1 MIPDAELMSLLSDI
15 LTRLKV
21 GEFTIKL
28 NNRKILDGIFAICGV
43 PADKTRAISS
53 AVDKLDKLPW
63 AEVKK
68 EMTEEKGLD
77 GSVADRIGEYVKLKG
92 GPDLLEKL
100 KADATFM
107 GNAMAADGVKDM
119 ELFFQYLEAYDV
131 MSRISFDLSLARGLD
146 YYTGIIFE
154 AIVEASAP
162 PGFTANPAA
171 PPDLSE
177 TPAPKP
183 KKPKKKAAVSAPG
196 EEDEDEIDESQVGV
210 GSIAAGGRYDGLVG
224 MFTAAAQAEGKKAA
238 QMPCVGLSIGMDRIF
253 ALLWP
258 KWSEFERSKGTDVYV
273 MAAGDGLIVE
283 RMKLVRELRDQGI
296 KVRRLPCYKDIIPY
310 SFFCDRFQTDFLLKN
325 KPKLPAQFSASE
337 RDEVPFAI
345 ILGESELKEGLV
357 TVKEQRW
364 DINESGVKEKR
375 KDESTGE
382 KVKRAEL
389 VDWLVSKGARR
400 MVVDQA

>member
-1 MIPDAELMSLLSDI
+1 MIPDAELLSLLSDI

-28 NNRKILDGIFAICGV
+28 NNRKILDGIFGICGV
-43 PADKTRAISS
+43 PDEKTRTISS

-77 GSVADRIGEYVKLKG
+77 PVVADRIGEYVKLKG
-92 GPDLLEKL
+92 GIDLLEKL
-100 KADATFM
+100 KADTTFM
-107 GNAMAADGVKDM
+107 GNAKAADGVKEM
-119 ELFFQYLEAYDV
+119 EILFQYLEAYNV

-162 PGFTANPAA
+162 PGFTVNPAV
-171 PPDLSE
+171 PPDSA
-177 TPAPKP
+177 TPAPSQKP
-183 KKPKKKAAVSAPG
+183 KRPKKKAAG
-196 EEDEDEIDESQVGV
+196 EDEEEEIDESQVGV
-210 GSIAAGGRYDGLVG
+210 GSIAAGGRYDTLVG
-224 MFTAAAQAEGKKAA
+224 MFTAAAQAEGKKAP
-238 QMPCVGLSIGMDRIF
+238 QMPCAGFSVGMDRIF

-273 MAAGDGLIVE
+273 MAAGDGLLVE
-283 RMKLVRELRDQGI
+283 RMKLVRELRDHGI
-296 KVRRLPCYKDIIPY
+296 KVRSITKYFAVLTTLR
-310 SFFCDRFQTDFLLKN
+310 QTDFLLKN
-325 KPKLPAQFSASE
+325 KPKLPTQFSASE

-345 ILGESELKEGLV
+345 ILGESELKDGLV

-364 DINESGVKEKR
+364 DITEGGSKEKR
-375 KDESTGE
+375 KDEGTGE
-382 KVKRAEL
+382 KVKRDEL
-389 VDWLVSKGARR
+389 VGWLVARGARR
-400 MVVDQA
+400 STGE